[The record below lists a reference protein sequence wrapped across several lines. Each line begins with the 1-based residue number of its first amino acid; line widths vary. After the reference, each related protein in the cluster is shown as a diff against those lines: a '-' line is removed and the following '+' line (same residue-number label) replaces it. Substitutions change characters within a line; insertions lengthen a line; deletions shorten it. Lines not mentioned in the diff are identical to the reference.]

1 MKYNNN
7 NYNINR
13 FPATKTATAGARH
26 NILRVF
32 AVAVVVVVVVEKTIE
47 YVRNIIRYY
56 IIIDT
61 QSSFTFLQSVV
72 YNMLLIRTQQNMI
85 TFTAVHNKL

>member
-1 MKYNNN
+1 MKYNN

-13 FPATKTATAGARH
+13 FPAMKTATAGARH

-32 AVAVVVVVVVEKTIE
+32 VVVIEKTIE

-56 IIIDT
+56 IDT
-61 QSSFTFLQSVV
+61 ILFYILHSVV
-72 YNMLLIRTQQNMI
+72 YTCKIPTLHPT
-85 TFTAVHNKL
+85 KSD